1 MYDYVYYKLCK
12 EQVMAD
18 NQASGWETFNLNIN
32 RVPWASFLVFMFAP
46 LVIMQVGSL
55 IGSRVISIFI
65 ALAWIVVAATIS
77 CLKTHVFNPFAIITF
92 LMILTRFIGGF
103 LENQFP
109 AFVLTESVDNT
120 VIGLIFIGSMLWPR
134 PFIMSLLDKD
144 LLKRTEENFGKSK
157 FWYKAWFDINIVWG
171 LFYIL
176 QGIIVSYTTVLNIKS
191 GYIIDFIFSWPTT
204 LILLF
209 FSVSYPQ
216 WYWTKHSHEMKVEI
230 EAAQEYEERLAVA
243 KS

>member
-1 MYDYVYYKLCK
+1 
-12 EQVMAD
+12 MAD
-18 NQASGWETFNLNIN
+18 NQASGWETFKLDIS
-32 RVPWASFLVFMFAP
+32 RVPWISFMVFMFAP

-55 IGSRVISIFI
+55 IGATVISILM
-65 ALAWIVVAATIS
+65 ALTWIVIAAAANG
-77 CLKTHVFNPFAIITF
+77 LKTHVINPFALITF

-144 LLKRTEENFGKSK
+144 LLKRTEEKFGKSK

-176 QGIIVSYTTVLNIKS
+176 QGIIVSYATVLNIKS
-191 GYIIDFIFSWPTT
+191 AYVIDLIFSWPTT
-204 LILLF
+204 LVLLF

-216 WYWTKHSHEMKVEI
+216 WYWTKHSHQMKEEI
-230 EAAQEYEERLAVA
+230 EAADEYEKHLVAA

>member
-1 MYDYVYYKLCK
+1 
-12 EQVMAD
+12 MAD
-18 NQASGWETFNLNIN
+18 NQASGWETFKLDVS
-32 RVPWASFLVFMFAP
+32 RVPWVSFLVFMFAP

-55 IGSRVISIFI
+55 IGAKVISIII
-65 ALAWIVVAATIS
+65 ALAWIVIAATAS
-77 CLKTHVFNPFAIITF
+77 CLKTHVLNPFAIITF

-103 LENQFP
+103 LENHFP

-144 LLKRTEENFGKSK
+144 LVKRTEEKFGKSK

-176 QGIIVSYTTVLNIKS
+176 QGIIVSYATVLNIKS
-191 GYIIDFIFSWPTT
+191 GYIVDFIFSWPTT
-204 LILLF
+204 LVLLF

-216 WYWTKHSHEMKVEI
+216 WYWTKHGRQMKEEI
-230 EAAQEYEERLAVA
+230 EAAGEYEKHLAAA

>member
-1 MYDYVYYKLCK
+1 
-12 EQVMAD
+12 MAD
-18 NQASGWETFNLNIN
+18 NQALGWETFILNIS
-32 RVPWASFLVFMFAP
+32 RVPWTSFLVFMFAP

-77 CLKTHVFNPFAIITF
+77 CLKTHVFNPFALITF

-144 LLKRTEENFGKSK
+144 LLKRTEEKFGKSK

-204 LILLF
+204 LVLLF

-230 EAAQEYEERLAVA
+230 EAAREYEGHLAVA

>member
-1 MYDYVYYKLCK
+1 
-12 EQVMAD
+12 MAD
-18 NQASGWETFNLNIN
+18 SQASGWGTFKLNLS
-32 RVPWASFLVFMFAP
+32 RVPWVSFLVFMFAP

-55 IGSRVISIFI
+55 IGAKVITIII
-65 ALAWIVVAATIS
+65 ALAWIVIAATVS
-77 CLKTHVFNPFAIITF
+77 GLKTHVLNPFAIITF

-103 LENQFP
+103 LENHFP
-109 AFVLTESVDNT
+109 ALVLTESVDNT

-134 PFIMSLLDKD
+134 PFIMSLLDKG
-144 LLKRTEENFGKSK
+144 LIKRTEEKFGKSK

-176 QGIIVSYTTVLNIKS
+176 QGIIVSYATVLNIKS
-191 GYIIDFIFSWPTT
+191 GYIVDFIFSWPTT
-204 LILLF
+204 LVLLF

-216 WYWTKHSHEMKVEI
+216 WYWTKHGQQMKEEI
-230 EAAQEYEERLAVA
+230 EAAEEYEKHLAVA

>member
-1 MYDYVYYKLCK
+1 
-12 EQVMAD
+12 MAD